1 MAEALQLQ
9 QDMRDFN
16 QSFDT
21 EIAGVLQRTPLTVR
35 PRKVK
40 VDLDARESDSCEAN
54 LPSPLQPLPV
64 GGAPPPATDVGASSP
79 PPPSLP
85 SPLKPQ
91 LLSGEA
97 MPAMTVCDVGSIPAS
112 ERGVATAP
120 SESVDSTGGR
130 RGPSGTEEGAEE
142 RMEVVEGSSG
152 VAAADDNHRPPMEE

>member
-64 GGAPPPATDVGASSP
+64 GGAPPPATDVSASSP

-112 ERGVATAP
+112 ERGVAAP

-130 RGPSGTEEGAEE
+130 RGPSGTEEGAVE

-152 VAAADDNHRPPMEE
+152 VAAADDDHRPPMEE